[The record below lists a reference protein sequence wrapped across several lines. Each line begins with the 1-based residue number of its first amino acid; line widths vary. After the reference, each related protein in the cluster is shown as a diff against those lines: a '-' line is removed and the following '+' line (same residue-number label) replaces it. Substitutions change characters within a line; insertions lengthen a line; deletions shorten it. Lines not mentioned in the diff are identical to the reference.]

1 MCGICGFVSQDD
13 EETLARMT
21 AVLLHRGPDDSGL
34 YLSQPTA
41 DGLRAGLG
49 NRRLA
54 ILDLSAA
61 GHMPMSDP
69 ERTLWITYNG
79 EIYNYPQ
86 LRKELE
92 AKGYR
97 FRSKSDTEA
106 IVYLYQSEGPEFVR
120 RLNGMFAIAIW
131 DERRAQLFLARDHF
145 GIKPLYYFHQS
156 DRLAFASEVKALL
169 ELPGCPRR
177 LNPEALHQYLTFQWV
192 PDPLTLFEGIY
203 KLPAGHYMLFK
214 EGQLR
219 MVEYWDLSFPP
230 ANHRFPGS
238 ERELA
243 EELRQRFTRA
253 VEMQLLSDVPLGAFL
268 SAGLDSSSILAVMA
282 QASPDPVRTFTISF
296 PPRYRVGETTL
307 DDTAVAARTAR
318 HFGCR
323 HTDIVVEPKAAE
335 LLPKLVWH
343 MDEPVADSSTL
354 TAYLVSREARQSV
367 TVLMSGIGGDELFAG
382 YRKHRAH
389 QLARRYQLLPSL
401 LRRGILEPLV
411 LSLPGLR
418 GTPLKEIVRLAKKMA
433 RSGSLPPVER
443 FLTDST
449 HFSEAQKAELYLP
462 ALRDQINGLD
472 PYVRH
477 RAYFERVRDADFVN
491 QMLYLDS
498 KAFNVSLNLTYN
510 DKMSMASSVEVRVPF
525 LDWELAEWVANNV
538 SPDLKLHNG
547 TTKHIL
553 RQAMRPL
560 LPPEVLRQK
569 KASFGAPTDYWLAT
583 ELRGM
588 VDDLL
593 GEDRIRRRGL
603 FQPAAVRRLVS
614 EHRAGRRDWS
624 LQIWQLLTLEL
635 WMQIFMDGRGHET
648 T

>member
-253 VEMQLLSDVPLGAFL
+253 VEMQLLSDVPLGTFL
-268 SAGLDSSSILAVMA
+268 SAGLDSSSILAAMA
-282 QASPDPVRTFTISF
+282 QAAPDPVRTFTISF
-296 PPRYRVGETTL
+296 PPQYRVGETTL

-318 HFGCR
+318 HFGCCPSWSG
-323 HTDIVVEPKAAE
+323 T
-335 LLPKLVWH
+335 W
-343 MDEPVADSSTL
+343 M
-354 TAYLVSREARQSV
+354 SRWP
-367 TVLMSGIGGDELFAG
+367 T
-382 YRKHRAH
+382 
-389 QLARRYQLLPSL
+389 RRPS
-401 LRRGILEPLV
+401 
-411 LSLPGLR
+411 
-418 GTPLKEIVRLAKKMA
+418 
-433 RSGSLPPVER
+433 
-443 FLTDST
+443 
-449 HFSEAQKAELYLP
+449 
-462 ALRDQINGLD
+462 
-472 PYVRH
+472 
-477 RAYFERVRDADFVN
+477 
-491 QMLYLDS
+491 
-498 KAFNVSLNLTYN
+498 
-510 DKMSMASSVEVRVPF
+510 
-525 LDWELAEWVANNV
+525 
-538 SPDLKLHNG
+538 
-547 TTKHIL
+547 
-553 RQAMRPL
+553 RPIW
-560 LPPEVLRQK
+560 
-569 KASFGAPTDYWLAT
+569 S
-583 ELRGM
+583 
-588 VDDLL
+588 
-593 GEDRIRRRGL
+593 
-603 FQPAAVRRLVS
+603 
-614 EHRAGRRDWS
+614 AGRRVKA
-624 LQIWQLLTLEL
+624 
-635 WMQIFMDGRGHET
+635 
-648 T
+648 